1 MFHPL
6 LQILERGW
14 HLHLALADAGEV
26 DCEGVALVVKGYHQ
40 VVRVVVASQLQFRP
54 QYQVLTPDTCK
65 RQRFSQM
72 LHRAGKY
79 CLAGTANPIKCVLGN
94 QKQRGGEGGMLQTS
108 TDLFCIATKFR
119 GREGL
124 AWRAQRGADE
134 RTCSTLLLKQLVKAT
149 QPVTSLFQV
158 HLLSASNNNF

>member
-14 HLHLALADAGEV
+14 HLHLALANAGEV
-26 DCEGVALVVKGYHQ
+26 DGEGVALVVEGYHQ
-40 VVRVVVASQLQFRP
+40 VVRVVVASQLQFGA

-79 CLAGTANPIKCVLGN
+79 CGAGTADPIKCVLGN
-94 QKQRGGEGGMLQTS
+94 QKQRG
-108 TDLFCIATKFR
+108 R
-119 GREGL
+119 GRGGACRHQQICFASRPNL
-124 AWRAQRGADE
+124 GGAQRGADE

-158 HLLSASNNNF
+158 HLLSTSNINF